1 MESVEVRAEKFEEM
15 MLVMNQWIE
24 NLHSDK
30 KISGYFRRHHY
41 KNIALYGTSFVSQRI
56 QEELEGSDIHI
67 QFVFDKDTK
76 DILEKNEKKIDVIVV
91 TSFYYFYEIYLD
103 LSKMTDIPIVGAD
116 EVIYVNV

>member
-41 KNIALYGTSFVSQRI
+41 KNIALYGTSIVSQRL
-56 QEELEGSDIHI
+56 QEELKNSDIKV
-67 QFVFDKDTK
+67 QFIFDKDTK
-76 DILEKNEKKIDVIVV
+76 DILENNEKSIDVIVV
-91 TSFYYFYEIYLD
+91 TSFYYFYEIFLD
-103 LSKMTDIPIVGAD
+103 LRKMTDLPIVGAD
-116 EVIYVNV
+116 TIIYANV